1 MKKDVCDVQLWIIP
15 NTSLYICLTLNPNP
29 ANNYPKYKNL
39 FGQTSKIVGS
49 YTQVFTVSVKWK
61 IRSLAWLFD

>member
-1 MKKDVCDVQLWIIP
+1 MFAMYSWIIP
-15 NTSLYICLTLNPNP
+15 NTSLYIFLTLNPNP

-39 FGQTSKIVGS
+39 FGRTSKIVGS

-61 IRSLAWLFD
+61 MRSLVWLFD